1 MYLHYSNFNQ
11 STNTGNLQ
19 CDFAIFIRHFCI
31 ITTSSYLIYLK
42 TILKNR
48 LWTPLYSKNLNKINH
63 YLLR

>member
-48 LWTPLYSKNLNKINH
+48 LWTPLYSKI
-63 YLLR
+63 